1 MPLFTYGSESK
12 LCHSRMQKG
21 FVASGFFSMS
31 GPPGGES
38 VSAHIFPDGTF
49 SATHSEWFD
58 CGGGGFSYLGVL
70 FESPKHLGSGD
81 LIYINTDKANRD
93 GATAGTGSFWVSG
106 DSIRLKLDETFPSAS
121 KFSALG
127 KPLPRSVFEGHPVAL

>member
-1 MPLFTYGSESK
+1 MAPFLPHTVSGYGPKKPIFHILFLS
-12 LCHSRMQKG
+12 L
-21 FVASGFFSMS
+21 A
-31 GPPGGES
+31 S
-38 VSAHIFPDGTF
+38 VSRVCALCVCSTND
-49 SATHSEWFD
+49 ALQFD